1 MSRTSSVGHVSN
13 LPVIS
18 GQVENLPH
26 DLSRMLA
33 AVFGAALLFGG
44 GIVHGTLTHRW
55 QTVART
61 NGPETRLHLVP
72 PTIGDWDSQ
81 DSTISAA
88 ERQMAGLTHDLTRTY
103 TNRRTGDSVT
113 VVLMSGPTGPVAVHP
128 PTACYQG
135 AGYQQSGAT
144 RESVIELPVAEVV
157 RLQGAGAELQNRSL
171 TTSATTRHVFAIADF
186 YQPTRPEQAQP
197 RIYWA
202 WTTNGTWSVP
212 ESPRL
217 EFAGNPVLFKLYV
230 TCERP
235 IGSQKSQASPIDE
248 FLRLLLAE
256 IQQTVFASHDS
267 KTQTR

>member
-1 MSRTSSVGHVSN
+1 MSASQIGLT
-13 LPVIS
+13 
-18 GQVENLPH
+18 
-26 DLSRMLA
+26 DLRAVPALIA
-33 AVFGAALLFGG
+33 AVLLFGG
-44 GIVHGTLTHRW
+44 GIVQGTLTHRW
-55 QTVART
+55 QTVVRT
-61 NGPETRLHLVP
+61 NGPESRLHLVP
-72 PTIGDWDSQ
+72 QTIGDWDSQ
-81 DSTISAA
+81 DSTISDA

-144 RESVIELPVAEVV
+144 RELVID
-157 RLQGAGAELQNRSL
+157 L
-171 TTSATTRHVFAIADF
+171 TKDGGTRHVFAIADF
-186 YQPTRPEQAQP
+186 YQPSRPEQTQP

-202 WTTNGTWSVP
+202 WTTSGTWSVP

-235 IGSQKSQASPIDE
+235 IGSQKPKASPIDE
-248 FLRLLLAE
+248 FLRLLLVE
-256 IQQTVFASHDS
+256 IQQTVFTPNDAR
-267 KTQTR
+267 TQTR